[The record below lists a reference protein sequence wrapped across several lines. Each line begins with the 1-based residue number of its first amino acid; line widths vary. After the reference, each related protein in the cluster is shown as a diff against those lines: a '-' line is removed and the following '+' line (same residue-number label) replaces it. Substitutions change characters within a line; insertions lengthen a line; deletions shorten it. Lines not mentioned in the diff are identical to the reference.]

1 MLPEFQEMTD
11 DDHGRYF
18 VGTAFSDDHG
28 QWLVENVVAAHDVY
42 AFSGDVLLHHLLMAA
57 TSVPNWKRLEILKM
71 EFVQWGRCPWL
82 SYTCVF
88 KTHYLRLVQRR
99 WRTILRE
106 RTRILAQKAIVFLRN
121 REQGGPRFLTM
132 PGLRGMLAD
141 LRKAS
146 VDKK

>member
-11 DDHGRYF
+11 DDHGRYV

-28 QWLVENVVAAHDVY
+28 QWLVENVVATRDIY

-57 TSVPNWKRLEILKM
+57 TSVPNWKRVEILKM
-71 EFVQWGRCPWL
+71 EFVRWGRCPWL

-99 WRTILRE
+99 WRNVLRE
-106 RTRILAQKAIVFLRN
+106 RARTLARHVVFFLRH
-121 REQGGPRFLTM
+121 REKGGRRFLTM
-132 PGLRGMLAD
+132 PTLRGMLAD
-141 LRKAS
+141 LRKCTL
-146 VDKK
+146 